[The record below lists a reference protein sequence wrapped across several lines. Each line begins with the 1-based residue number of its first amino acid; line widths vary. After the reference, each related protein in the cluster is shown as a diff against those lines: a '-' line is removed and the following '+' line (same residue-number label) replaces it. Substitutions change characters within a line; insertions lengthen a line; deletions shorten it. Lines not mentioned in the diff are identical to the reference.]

1 MKTFS
6 SRTLLLSLRKWAVL
20 VSAGWA
26 LLISGCAAD
35 GGAVRDDLRKTRQMM
50 EAQADPLTFTD
61 EMRRYALENLGDLS
75 SEETRIVNSSPPEI
89 SSNYDKTQFAF
100 AWKISGDYYIQV
112 LSTPPPCIP
121 MTAFRTRQV
130 KYM

>member
-1 MKTFS
+1 MKILSGRTWFS
-6 SRTLLLSLRKWAVL
+6 SLRNWAIL

-26 LLISGCAAD
+26 LLVFGCAAEP
-35 GGAVRDDLRKTRQMM
+35 GAVRDDLRKTRQMM

-61 EMRRYALENLGDLS
+61 QMRRYALENLGNLS

-100 AWKISGDYYIQV
+100 AWKISEDYYIQV
-112 LSTPPPCIP
+112 LSTPPPCLP